1 MEAQMDAELN
11 HRLNYELKLLKD
23 ERIRYTRRLEQ
34 CRGFEDVVLRKTKR
48 QSGKYYYYAKRAK
61 SDKFVYLGVRDRPD
75 VIRICEVHFLKE
87 SLRRI
92 ERNINLINSF
102 LDGYLP
108 YDIYTVNAALPSTYR
123 SKTLPLNGA
132 YEAEGARWKAK
143 KLEYQAQQPENYPEF
158 KTETTSDGVKVKTVS
173 ELLLYE
179 KFKDAG
185 FIQIYELPLA
195 LEDHGPL
202 MYPDITILSPV
213 DMKTEIYVEYVGRLD
228 LPDYQQKFA
237 RRINRYIKNGF
248 KPNVNVFFI
257 YSDKE
262 GHVDSMQINKVIADI
277 RGI

>member
-1 MEAQMDAELN
+1 MDAELD
-11 HRLNYELKLLKD
+11 HRLNYELKILKC
-23 ERIRYTRRLEQ
+23 EREEYARRLEL
-34 CRGFEDVVLRKTKR
+34 CRGFENVCLYSSKH
-48 QSGKYYYYAKRAK
+48 SNGKHYYYAKQRGAK
-61 SDKFVYLGVRDRPD
+61 KYTYLGSKERPD
-75 VIRICEVHFLKE
+75 VKRICEAHFLKE
-87 SLRRI
+87 AIRRTDINIKLISSLKNKYLPCDQYSINSSLRKTFR
-92 ERNINLINSF
+92 S
-102 LDGYLP
+102 
-108 YDIYTVNAALPSTYR
+108 DIPPVSR
-123 SKTLPLNGA
+123 A

-158 KTETTSDGVKVKTVS
+158 KTEMTSDGVKVKTVS

-185 FIQIYELPLA
+185 FIQIY
-195 LEDHGPL
+195 
-202 MYPDITILSPV
+202 
-213 DMKTEIYVEYVGRLD
+213 D

-277 RGI
+277 RGL